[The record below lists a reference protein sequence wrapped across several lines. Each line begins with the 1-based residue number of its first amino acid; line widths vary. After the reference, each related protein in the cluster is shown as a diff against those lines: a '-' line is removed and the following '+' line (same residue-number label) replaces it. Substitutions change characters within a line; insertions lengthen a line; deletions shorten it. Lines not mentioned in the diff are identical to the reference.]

1 MSTFNKLFIA
11 SVIAATLLAV
21 AHTGVYAWRTSQ
33 AIDATQGSE
42 VASMVS
48 FTLNALS
55 GLPAASATRR

>member
-1 MSTFNKLFIA
+1 M
-11 SVIAATLLAV
+11 AV
-21 AHTGVYAWRTSQ
+21 ADTGVYAWRTSQ

-55 GLPAASATRR
+55 GLPTASATRR